1 MKVKILSLLFA
12 GMALTTSCEDF
23 LDRPPMDTI
32 TDTPDF
38 WENEEN
44 YRTMMWAFYDIYF
57 DGYKSS
63 WTRTNWFAETEVADW
78 VDDNAQKSPTHFIK
92 SVPSSDGDWSFTYVR
107 RYNQLIDRASN
118 SNLPE
123 EAKNHWLGVA
133 RFFRAME
140 YASLVADFGD
150 VPWYDTVIE
159 NTDYDNLYKARTPRA
174 EVMDNVLADLQF
186 ACQNIRV
193 SDGVAGLHVNKAV
206 ALAYTSRIMLF
217 EGTWQKYRENNDAKA
232 ATYLKAAKDAAEQLM
247 NMGKYSLTPNFKD
260 LTTSVSLAGNPEII
274 VYREYEEGI
283 LMHSLMSFQNTE
295 AEGSS
300 PSRSLVES
308 YLSANGLPI
317 HQAENTMYK
326 GDKWFFDEFADRDP
340 RLYDNIDPAGLRL
353 EGTVAVYAATG
364 YFAHLF
370 VNPAL
375 KNVPGGM
382 SSTNITDAPV
392 MKLNEV
398 MMNYIEAAAE
408 LDDMG
413 QYTLTQG
420 DFDKTINALRSRPS
434 TSMPAVTLAKP
445 NLAVSGITINDPDRD
460 MGTMKS
466 GDYEVSP
473 ILWEI
478 RRERRVELPYQ
489 GIRFNDLRRWGKLH
503 YADMKVNP
511 KLNLGAWLDKDAY
524 IAWYNEQNGTSLT
537 VDNLSGIHLDRPGN
551 AGYIKPAIDEALLR
565 TCEDKHYLYPIPSDQ
580 ISLYQSQDKG
590 YVLSQNPGW

>member
-92 SVPSSDGDWSFTYVR
+92 SVPSTDGDWSFTYVR
-107 RYNQLIDRASN
+107 RYNQLIDRATN

-159 NTDYDNLYKARTPRA
+159 NTDLDNLYKARTPRA

-186 ACQNIRV
+186 ACQNVRV

-217 EGTWQKYRENNDAKA
+217 EGTWQKYHAKNTEKA
-232 ATYLKAAKDAAEQLM
+232 ATYLKAAKDAADQLM
-247 NMGKYSLTPNFKD
+247 SMGAYSLTPNFKD
-260 LTTSVSLAGNPEII
+260 LTTSISLAGNPEVI

-340 RLYDNIDPAGLRL
+340 RLYDNIDKEGLRL
-353 EGTVAVYAATG
+353 EGSVAVYAATG

-370 VNPAL
+370 VNPDL
-375 KNVPGGM
+375 KTVPGGM

-408 LDDMG
+408 LADMG
-413 QYTLTQG
+413 QYNLTQG
-420 DFDKTINALRSRPS
+420 DFDKTINALRNRPS
-434 TSMPAVTLAKP
+434 TSMPAVTLAGS
-445 NLAVSGITINDPDRD
+445 NLAVNGVTINDPDRD
-460 MGTMKS
+460 KGQMKS

-473 ILWEI
+473 ILWEV
-478 RRERRVELPYQ
+478 RRERRTELPYQ

-524 IAWYNEQNGTSLT
+524 VAWYNEQNGTSLT
-537 VDNLSGIHLDRPGN
+537 VEDLKGIHLDREGN
-551 AGYIKPAIDEALLR
+551 AGYIVPAIDASLLR
-565 TCEDKHYLYPIPSDQ
+565 TCEDKHYLYPIPSQ
-580 ISLYQSQDKG
+580 EIALYQSNG
-590 YVLSQNPGW
+590 YTLSQNPGW

>member
-92 SVPSSDGDWSFTYVR
+92 SVPSTDGDWSFTYVR
-107 RYNQLIDRASN
+107 RYNQLIDRATN

-150 VPWYDTVIE
+150 VPWFDAVIE
-159 NTDYDNLYKARTPRA
+159 NTDLENLYKPRTPRA

-186 ACQNIRV
+186 ACQNIRT

-217 EGTWQKYRENNDAKA
+217 EGTWQKYNEKNAAKA
-232 ATYLKAAKDAAEQLM
+232 ATYLKAAKDAADQLM
-247 NMGKYSLTPNFKD
+247 SMGAYSLTPNFKD
-260 LTTSVSLAGNPEII
+260 LTTSVSLAGNPEVI

-340 RLYDNIDPAGLRL
+340 RLYDNIDKEGLRL

-370 VNPAL
+370 VNPDL
-375 KNVPGGM
+375 KTVPGGM

-408 LDDMG
+408 LADMG

-420 DFDKTINALRSRPS
+420 DFDKTINALRNRPS
-434 TSMPAVTLAKP
+434 TSMPAVTLVGS
-445 NLAVSGITINDPDRD
+445 NLAVNGVTINDPDRD
-460 MGTMKS
+460 KGQMKS

-473 ILWEI
+473 ILWEV
-478 RRERRVELPYQ
+478 RRERRTELPYQ

-524 IAWYNEQNGTSLT
+524 VAWYNEQNGTSLT
-537 VDNLSGIHLDRPGN
+537 VEDLKGIHLDREGN
-551 AGYIKPAIDEALLR
+551 AGYIVPAIDASLLR
-565 TCEDKHYLYPIPSDQ
+565 TCEDKHYLYPIPSQ
-580 ISLYQSQDKG
+580 EIALYQSNG
-590 YVLSQNPGW
+590 YTLSQNPGW

>member
-1 MKVKILSLLFA
+1 
-12 GMALTTSCEDF
+12 
-23 LDRPPMDTI
+23 MDTI

-38 WENEEN
+38 WESEEN

-63 WTRTNWFAETEVADW
+63 WTRTDWFAETSVADW
-78 VDDNAQKSPTHFIK
+78 VDDNAQRSPTHFTK
-92 SVPSSDGDWSFTYVR
+92 SVPGTDSGWSFTYIR
-107 RYNQLIDRASN
+107 RYNQLIDRAAN
-118 SNLPE
+118 SNLAE

-140 YASLVADFGD
+140 YAKLVRTYGD

-159 NTDYDNLYKARTPRA
+159 NTDLDNLYKARTPRA
-174 EVMDNVLADLQF
+174 EVMDNVMADLQF
-186 ACQNIRV
+186 ASQNIRV

-206 ALAYTSRIMLF
+206 ALAYMSRIMLF
-217 EGTWQKYRENNDAKA
+217 EGTWQKYNAKNTAKA
-232 ATYLKAAKDAAEQLM
+232 TEYLNAAKNAANELM
-247 NMGKYSLTPNFKD
+247 NMGKYSLCPNFKD
-260 LTTSVSLAGNPEII
+260 LTTSISLAGNPETII
-274 VYREYEEGI
+274 YREYEEGI

-295 AEGSS
+295 AEGSA

-317 HQAENTMYK
+317 HQAENAMYK

-340 RLYDNIDPAGLRL
+340 RLYDNVDPAGLRI
-353 EGTVAVYAATG
+353 EGSGVVAYSVTG

-370 VNPAL
+370 VNPSL
-375 KNVPGGM
+375 LNVPGGM

-408 LDDMG
+408 LADMG
-413 QYTLTQG
+413 AYTLTQG
-420 DFDKTINALRSRPS
+420 DFDKTINALRNRPS
-434 TSMPAVTLAKP
+434 TSMPAVTLAGS
-445 NLAVSGITINDPDRD
+445 NLAVNGITINDPDRD
-460 MGTMKS
+460 MGTLIA

-473 ILWEI
+473 ILWEV

-489 GIRFNDLRRWGKLH
+489 GLRYHDLRRWGKLH

-511 KLNLGAWLDKDAY
+511 KLNLGAWLDKDAFV
-524 IAWYNEQNGTSLT
+524 AWYNEKNGAAIT
-537 VDNLSGIHLDRPGN
+537 VENLASVKLDREGN
-551 AGYIKPAIDEALLR
+551 AGYIVPAIDASLLR
-565 TCEDKHYLYPIPSDQ
+565 TCEPKHYLYPIPSQQ
-580 ISLYQSQDKG
+580 ISLYQTNG
-590 YVLSQNPGW
+590 YTLSQNPGW

>member
-92 SVPSSDGDWSFTYVR
+92 SVPSTDGDWSFTYVR

-150 VPWYDTVIE
+150 VPWFDAVIE
-159 NTDYDNLYKARTPRA
+159 NTDLENLYKPRTPRA

-186 ACQNIRV
+186 ACQNIRT

-217 EGTWQKYRENNDAKA
+217 EGTWQKYNEKNAAKA
-232 ATYLKAAKDAAEQLM
+232 ATYLKAAKDAADQLM
-247 NMGKYSLTPNFKD
+247 SMGAYSLTPNFKD
-260 LTTSVSLAGNPEII
+260 LTTSVSLAGNPEVI

-340 RLYDNIDPAGLRL
+340 RLYDNIDKEGLRL

-370 VNPAL
+370 VNPDL
-375 KNVPGGM
+375 KTVPGGM

-408 LDDMG
+408 LADMG
-413 QYTLTQG
+413 QYNLTQG
-420 DFDKTINALRSRPS
+420 DFDKTINALRNRPS
-434 TSMPAVTLAKP
+434 TSMPAVTLAGS
-445 NLAVSGITINDPDRD
+445 NLAVNGVTINDPDRD
-460 MGTMKS
+460 KGQMKS

-473 ILWEI
+473 ILWEV
-478 RRERRVELPYQ
+478 RRERRTELPYQ

-524 IAWYNEQNGTSLT
+524 VAWFNEQNGTSLT
-537 VDNLSGIHLDRPGN
+537 VEDLKGIHLDREGN
-551 AGYIKPAIDEALLR
+551 AGYIVPAIDASLLR
-565 TCEDKHYLYPIPSDQ
+565 TCEDKHYLYPIPSQ
-580 ISLYQSQDKG
+580 EIALYQSNG
-590 YVLSQNPGW
+590 YTLSQNPGW

>member
-92 SVPSSDGDWSFTYVR
+92 SVPSTDGDWSFTYVR
-107 RYNQLIDRASN
+107 RYNQLIDRATN

-150 VPWYDTVIE
+150 VPWFDTVIE
-159 NTDYDNLYKARTPRA
+159 NTDLENLYKPRTPRA

-186 ACQNIRV
+186 ACQNIRT

-217 EGTWQKYRENNDAKA
+217 EGTWQKYNEKNAAKA
-232 ATYLKAAKDAAEQLM
+232 ATYLKAAKDAADQLM
-247 NMGKYSLTPNFKD
+247 SMGAYSLTPNFKD
-260 LTTSVSLAGNPEII
+260 LTTSVSLAGNPEVI

-340 RLYDNIDPAGLRL
+340 RLYDNIDKEGLRL

-370 VNPAL
+370 VNPDL
-375 KNVPGGM
+375 KTVPGGM

-408 LDDMG
+408 LADMG
-413 QYTLTQG
+413 QYNLTQG
-420 DFDKTINALRSRPS
+420 DFDKTINALRNRPS
-434 TSMPAVTLAKP
+434 TSMPAVTLAGS
-445 NLAVSGITINDPDRD
+445 NLAVNGVTINDPDRD
-460 MGTMKS
+460 KGQMKS

-473 ILWEI
+473 ILWEV
-478 RRERRVELPYQ
+478 RRERRTELPYQ

-503 YADMKVNP
+503 YADMKANP

-524 IAWYNEQNGTSLT
+524 VAWFNEQNGTSLT
-537 VDNLSGIHLDRPGN
+537 VEDLKGIHLDREGN
-551 AGYIKPAIDEALLR
+551 AGYIVPAIDASLLR
-565 TCEDKHYLYPIPSDQ
+565 TCEDKHYLYPIPSQ
-580 ISLYQSQDKG
+580 EIALYQSNG
-590 YVLSQNPGW
+590 YTLSQNPGW

>member
-92 SVPSSDGDWSFTYVR
+92 SVPSTDGDWSFTYVR
-107 RYNQLIDRASN
+107 RYNQLIDRATN

-159 NTDYDNLYKARTPRA
+159 NTDLDNLYKARTPRA

-186 ACQNIRV
+186 ACQNVRV

-217 EGTWQKYRENNDAKA
+217 EGTWQKYNEKNAAKA
-232 ATYLKAAKDAAEQLM
+232 ATYLKAAKDAADQLM
-247 NMGKYSLTPNFKD
+247 SMGAYSLTPNFKD
-260 LTTSVSLAGNPEII
+260 LTTSVSLAGNPEVI

-340 RLYDNIDPAGLRL
+340 RLYDNIDKEGLRL

-370 VNPAL
+370 VNPDL
-375 KNVPGGM
+375 KTVPGGM

-408 LDDMG
+408 LADMG

-420 DFDKTINALRSRPS
+420 DFDKTINALRNRPS
-434 TSMPAVTLAKP
+434 TSMPAVTLAGS
-445 NLAVSGITINDPDRD
+445 NLAVNGVTINDPDRD
-460 MGTMKS
+460 KGQMKS

-473 ILWEI
+473 ILWEV
-478 RRERRVELPYQ
+478 RRERRTELPYQ

-524 IAWYNEQNGTSLT
+524 VAWFNEQNGTSLT
-537 VDNLSGIHLDRPGN
+537 VEDLKGIHLDREGN
-551 AGYIKPAIDEALLR
+551 AGYIVPAIDASLLR
-565 TCEDKHYLYPIPSDQ
+565 TCEDKHYLYPIPSQ
-580 ISLYQSQDKG
+580 EIALYQSNG
-590 YVLSQNPGW
+590 YTLSQNPGW

>member
-92 SVPSSDGDWSFTYVR
+92 SVPSTDGDWSFTYVR
-107 RYNQLIDRASN
+107 RYNQLIDRATN

-159 NTDYDNLYKARTPRA
+159 NTDLDNLYKARTPRA

-186 ACQNIRV
+186 ACQNVRV

-217 EGTWQKYRENNDAKA
+217 EGTWQKYHAKNTEKA
-232 ATYLKAAKDAAEQLM
+232 ATYLKAAKDAADQLM
-247 NMGKYSLTPNFKD
+247 SMGAYSLTPNFKD
-260 LTTSVSLAGNPEII
+260 LTTSISLAGNPEVI

-340 RLYDNIDPAGLRL
+340 RLYDNIDKEGLRL
-353 EGTVAVYAATG
+353 EGSVAVYAATG

-370 VNPAL
+370 VNPDL
-375 KNVPGGM
+375 KTVPGGM

-408 LDDMG
+408 LADMG

-420 DFDKTINALRSRPS
+420 DFDKTINALRNRPS
-434 TSMPAVTLAKP
+434 TSMPAVTLAGS
-445 NLAVSGITINDPDRD
+445 NLAVNGVTINDPDRD
-460 MGTMKS
+460 KGQMKS

-473 ILWEI
+473 ILWEV
-478 RRERRVELPYQ
+478 RRERRTELPYQ

-524 IAWYNEQNGTSLT
+524 VAWYNEQNGTSLT
-537 VDNLSGIHLDRPGN
+537 VEDLKGIHLDREGN
-551 AGYIKPAIDEALLR
+551 AGYIVPAIDASLLR
-565 TCEDKHYLYPIPSDQ
+565 TCEDMVYLYPIPSQ
-580 ISLYQSQDKG
+580 EIALYQSNG
-590 YVLSQNPGW
+590 YTLSQNPGW

>member
-92 SVPSSDGDWSFTYVR
+92 SVPSTDGDWSFTYVR
-107 RYNQLIDRASN
+107 RYNQLIDRATN

-150 VPWYDTVIE
+150 VPWFDAVIE
-159 NTDYDNLYKARTPRA
+159 NTDLENLYKPRTPRA

-186 ACQNIRV
+186 ACQNIRT

-217 EGTWQKYRENNDAKA
+217 EGTWQKYNEKNAAKA
-232 ATYLKAAKDAAEQLM
+232 ATYLKAAKDAADQLM
-247 NMGKYSLTPNFKD
+247 SMGAYSLTPNFKD
-260 LTTSVSLAGNPEII
+260 LTTSVSLAGNPEVI

-340 RLYDNIDPAGLRL
+340 RLYDNIDKEGLRL

-370 VNPAL
+370 VNPDL
-375 KNVPGGM
+375 KTVPGGM

-408 LDDMG
+408 LADMG
-413 QYTLTQG
+413 QYNLTQG
-420 DFDKTINALRSRPS
+420 DFDKTINALRNRPS
-434 TSMPAVTLAKP
+434 TSMPAVTLAGS
-445 NLAVSGITINDPDRD
+445 NLAVNGVTINDPDRD
-460 MGTMKS
+460 KGQMKS

-473 ILWEI
+473 ILWEV
-478 RRERRVELPYQ
+478 RRERRTELPYQ

-524 IAWYNEQNGTSLT
+524 VAWFNEQNGTSLT
-537 VDNLSGIHLDRPGN
+537 VEDLKGIHLDREGN
-551 AGYIKPAIDEALLR
+551 AGYIVPAIDASLLR
-565 TCEDKHYLYPIPSDQ
+565 TCEDKHYLYPIPSQ
-580 ISLYQSQDKG
+580 EIALYQSNG
-590 YVLSQNPGW
+590 YTLSQNPGW

>member
-12 GMALTTSCEDF
+12 GMALTTSCDDY

-44 YRTMMWAFYDIYF
+44 YRTMMWAFYDVYF

-63 WTRTNWFAETEVADW
+63 WTRTNWFAETDVADW
-78 VDDNAQKSPTHFIK
+78 VDDNAQKSPTHFTK
-92 SVPSSDGDWSFTYVR
+92 SVPSTDSDWSFTYVR
-107 RYNQLIDRASN
+107 RYNQLIDRATN
-118 SNLPE
+118 SNLAT

-150 VPWYDTVIE
+150 VPWYDAVIE
-159 NTDYDNLYKARTPRA
+159 NTDLENLYKARTPRA

-186 ACQNIRV
+186 ACQNIRT

-206 ALAYTSRIMLF
+206 ALAYTSRLMLF
-217 EGTWQKYRENNDAKA
+217 EGTWQKYRENNATKA
-232 ATYLKAAKDAAEQLM
+232 ATYLKAAKDAAQELM
-247 NMGKYSLTPNFKD
+247 NMGTYSLTSNFKD

-308 YLSANGLPI
+308 YLSSNGLPI
-317 HQAENTMYK
+317 HQAENTLYK

-340 RLYDNIDPAGLRL
+340 RLYDNIDKEGLRL

-370 VNPAL
+370 VNPSL
-375 KNVPGGM
+375 KTVPGGM

-392 MKLNEV
+392 MKYNEV
-398 MMNYIEAAAE
+398 LMNYIEAAAE
-408 LDDMG
+408 LAELG
-413 QYTLTQG
+413 QYTLSQS
-420 DFDKTINALRSRPS
+420 DFDKTINVLRNRPS
-434 TSMPAVTLAKP
+434 TSMPAVTLAGS
-445 NLAVSGITINDPDRD
+445 NLAVNGVTINDPDRD
-460 MGTMKS
+460 KGTMKS

-473 ILWEI
+473 ILWEV

-503 YADMKVNP
+503 YADMVVNP
-511 KLNLGAWLDKDAY
+511 KLNLGAWLDKDEY

-537 VDNLSGIHLDRPGN
+537 VDNLSGIHLDREGN
-551 AGYIKPAIDEALLR
+551 AGYIVPAIDASLLR
-565 TCEDKHYLYPIPSDQ
+565 TCEDKHYLYPIPSQ
-580 ISLYQSQDKG
+580 EISLYQTNG
-590 YVLSQNPGW
+590 YTLSQNPGW

>member
-92 SVPSSDGDWSFTYVR
+92 SVPSTDGDWSFTYVR
-107 RYNQLIDRASN
+107 RYNQLIDRATN

-150 VPWYDTVIE
+150 VPWFDTVIE
-159 NTDYDNLYKARTPRA
+159 NTDLENLYKPRTPRA

-186 ACQNIRV
+186 ACQNIRT

-217 EGTWQKYRENNDAKA
+217 EGTWQKYNEKNAAKA
-232 ATYLKAAKDAAEQLM
+232 ATYLKAAKDAADQLM
-247 NMGKYSLTPNFKD
+247 SMGAYSLTPNFKD
-260 LTTSVSLAGNPEII
+260 LTTSISLAGNPEVI

-340 RLYDNIDPAGLRL
+340 RLYDNIDKEGLRL
-353 EGTVAVYAATG
+353 EGSVAVYAATG

-370 VNPAL
+370 VNPDL
-375 KNVPGGM
+375 KTVPGGM

-408 LDDMG
+408 LADMG

-420 DFDKTINALRSRPS
+420 DFDKTINALRNRPS
-434 TSMPAVTLAKP
+434 TSMPTVTLAGS
-445 NLAVSGITINDPDRD
+445 NLAVNGVTINDPDRD
-460 MGTMKS
+460 KGQMKS

-473 ILWEI
+473 ILWEV
-478 RRERRVELPYQ
+478 RRERRTELPYQ

-524 IAWYNEQNGTSLT
+524 VAWYNEQNGTSLT
-537 VDNLSGIHLDRPGN
+537 VEDLKGIHLDREGN
-551 AGYIKPAIDEALLR
+551 AGYIVPAIDASLLR
-565 TCEDKHYLYPIPSDQ
+565 TCEDKHYLYPIPSQ
-580 ISLYQSQDKG
+580 EIALYQSNG
-590 YVLSQNPGW
+590 YTLSQNPGW

>member
-92 SVPSSDGDWSFTYVR
+92 SVPSTDGDWSFTYVR
-107 RYNQLIDRASN
+107 RYNQLIDRATN

-140 YASLVADFGD
+140 YASVVADFGD
-150 VPWYDTVIE
+150 VPWFDTVIE
-159 NTDYDNLYKARTPRA
+159 NTDLENLYKPRTPRA

-186 ACQNIRV
+186 ACQNIRT

-217 EGTWQKYRENNDAKA
+217 EGTWQKYNEKNAAKA
-232 ATYLKAAKDAAEQLM
+232 ATYLKAAKDAADQLM
-247 NMGKYSLTPNFKD
+247 SMGAYSLTPNFKD
-260 LTTSVSLAGNPEII
+260 LTTSVSLAGNPEVI

-340 RLYDNIDPAGLRL
+340 RLYDNIDKEGLRL
-353 EGTVAVYAATG
+353 EGSVAVYAATG

-370 VNPAL
+370 VNPDL
-375 KNVPGGM
+375 KTVPGGM

-408 LDDMG
+408 LADMG

-420 DFDKTINALRSRPS
+420 DFDKTINALRNRPS
-434 TSMPAVTLAKP
+434 TSMPAVTLAGS
-445 NLAVSGITINDPDRD
+445 NLAVNGVTINDPDRD
-460 MGTMKS
+460 KGQMKS

-473 ILWEI
+473 ILWEV
-478 RRERRVELPYQ
+478 RRERRTELPYQ

-524 IAWYNEQNGTSLT
+524 VAWFNEQNGTSLT
-537 VDNLSGIHLDRPGN
+537 VEDLKGIHLDREGN
-551 AGYIKPAIDEALLR
+551 AGYIVPAIDASLLR
-565 TCEDKHYLYPIPSDQ
+565 TCEDKHYLYPIPSQ
-580 ISLYQSQDKG
+580 EIALYQSNG
-590 YVLSQNPGW
+590 YTLSQNPGW

>member
-92 SVPSSDGDWSFTYVR
+92 SVPSTDGDWSFTYVR
-107 RYNQLIDRASN
+107 RYNQLIDRATN

-150 VPWYDTVIE
+150 VPWFDAVIE
-159 NTDYDNLYKARTPRA
+159 NTDLENLYKPRTPRA

-186 ACQNIRV
+186 ACQNIRT

-217 EGTWQKYRENNDAKA
+217 EGTWQKYNEKNAAKA
-232 ATYLKAAKDAAEQLM
+232 ATYLKAAKDAADQLM
-247 NMGKYSLTPNFKD
+247 SMGAYSLTPNFKD
-260 LTTSVSLAGNPEII
+260 LTTSVSLAGNPEVI

-340 RLYDNIDPAGLRL
+340 RLYDNIDKEGLRL

-370 VNPAL
+370 VNPDL
-375 KNVPGGM
+375 KTVPGGM

-408 LDDMG
+408 LAEMG

-420 DFDKTINALRSRPS
+420 DFDKTINALRNRPS
-434 TSMPAVTLAKP
+434 TSMPAVTLAGS
-445 NLAVSGITINDPDRD
+445 NLAVNGVTINDPDRD
-460 MGTMKS
+460 KGQMKS

-473 ILWEI
+473 ILWEV
-478 RRERRVELPYQ
+478 RRERRTELPYQ

-524 IAWYNEQNGTSLT
+524 VAWYNEQNGTSLT
-537 VDNLSGIHLDRPGN
+537 VEDLKGIHLDREGN
-551 AGYIKPAIDEALLR
+551 AGYIVPAIDASLLR
-565 TCEDKHYLYPIPSDQ
+565 TCEDKHYLYPIPSQ
-580 ISLYQSQDKG
+580 EIALYQSNG
-590 YVLSQNPGW
+590 YTLSQNPGW

>member
-92 SVPSSDGDWSFTYVR
+92 SVPSTDGDWSFTYVR
-107 RYNQLIDRASN
+107 RYNQLIDRATN

-159 NTDYDNLYKARTPRA
+159 NTDLDNLYKARTPRA

-186 ACQNIRV
+186 ACQNVRV

-217 EGTWQKYRENNDAKA
+217 EGTWQKYHAKNTEKA
-232 ATYLKAAKDAAEQLM
+232 ATYLKAAKDAADQLM
-247 NMGKYSLTPNFKD
+247 SMGAYSLTPNFKD
-260 LTTSVSLAGNPEII
+260 LTTSISLAGNPEVI

-340 RLYDNIDPAGLRL
+340 RLYDNIDKEGLRL
-353 EGTVAVYAATG
+353 EGSVAVYAATG

-370 VNPAL
+370 VNPDL
-375 KNVPGGM
+375 KTVPGGM

-408 LDDMG
+408 LADMG

-420 DFDKTINALRSRPS
+420 DFDKTINALRNRPS
-434 TSMPAVTLAKP
+434 TSMPAVTLAGS
-445 NLAVSGITINDPDRD
+445 NLSVNGVTINDPDRD
-460 MGTMKS
+460 KGQMKS
-466 GDYEVSP
+466 GDYEVPP
-473 ILWEI
+473 ILWEV
-478 RRERRVELPYQ
+478 RRERRTELPYQ

-524 IAWYNEQNGTSLT
+524 VAWYNEQNGTSLT
-537 VDNLSGIHLDRPGN
+537 VEDLKGIHLDREGN
-551 AGYIKPAIDEALLR
+551 AGYIVPAIDASLLR
-565 TCEDKHYLYPIPSDQ
+565 TCEDKHYLYPIPSQ
-580 ISLYQSQDKG
+580 EIALYQSNG
-590 YVLSQNPGW
+590 YTLSQNPGW

>member
-92 SVPSSDGDWSFTYVR
+92 SVPSTDGDWSFTYVR
-107 RYNQLIDRASN
+107 RYNQLIDRATN

-150 VPWYDTVIE
+150 VPWFDTVIE
-159 NTDYDNLYKARTPRA
+159 NTDLENLYKPRTPRA

-186 ACQNIRV
+186 ACQNIRT

-217 EGTWQKYRENNDAKA
+217 EGTWQKYNEKNAAKA
-232 ATYLKAAKDAAEQLM
+232 ATYLKAAKDAADQLM
-247 NMGKYSLTPNFKD
+247 SMGAYSLTPNFKD
-260 LTTSVSLAGNPEII
+260 LTTSVSLAGNPEVI

-340 RLYDNIDPAGLRL
+340 RLYDNIDKEGLRL

-370 VNPAL
+370 VNPDL
-375 KNVPGGM
+375 KTVPGGM

-408 LDDMG
+408 LADMG
-413 QYTLTQG
+413 QYNLTQG
-420 DFDKTINALRSRPS
+420 DFDKTINALRNRPS
-434 TSMPAVTLAKP
+434 TSMPAVTLAGS
-445 NLAVSGITINDPDRD
+445 NLAVNGVTINDPDRD
-460 MGTMKS
+460 KGQMKS

-473 ILWEI
+473 ILWEV
-478 RRERRVELPYQ
+478 RRERRTELPYQ

-524 IAWYNEQNGTSLT
+524 VAWFNEQNGTSLT
-537 VDNLSGIHLDRPGN
+537 VEDLKGIHLDREGN
-551 AGYIKPAIDEALLR
+551 AGYIVPAIDASLLR
-565 TCEDKHYLYPIPSDQ
+565 TCEDKHYLYPIPSQ
-580 ISLYQSQDKG
+580 EIALYQSNG
-590 YVLSQNPGW
+590 YTLSQNPGW

>member
-1 MKVKILSLLFA
+1 MKVKILGLLFA
-12 GMALTTSCEDF
+12 GMALTTSCEDY
-23 LDRPPMDTI
+23 LTRPPMDTI

-92 SVPSSDGDWSFTYVR
+92 SVPSTDGDWSFTYVR
-107 RYNQLIDRASN
+107 RYNQLIDRATN

-150 VPWYDTVIE
+150 VPWFDTVIE
-159 NTDYDNLYKARTPRA
+159 NTDLENLYKPRTPRA

-186 ACQNIRV
+186 ACQNIRT

-217 EGTWQKYRENNDAKA
+217 EGTWQKYNEKNAAKA
-232 ATYLKAAKDAAEQLM
+232 ATYLKAAKDAADQLM
-247 NMGKYSLTPNFKD
+247 SMGAYSLTPNFKD
-260 LTTSVSLAGNPEII
+260 LTTSVSLAGNPEVI

-340 RLYDNIDPAGLRL
+340 RLYDNIDKEGLRL

-370 VNPAL
+370 VNPDL
-375 KNVPGGM
+375 KTVPGGM

-408 LDDMG
+408 LADMG

-420 DFDKTINALRSRPS
+420 DFDKTINALRNRPS
-434 TSMPAVTLAKP
+434 TSMPAVTLAGS
-445 NLAVSGITINDPDRD
+445 NLAVNGVTINDPDRD
-460 MGTMKS
+460 KGQMKS

-473 ILWEI
+473 ILWEV
-478 RRERRVELPYQ
+478 RRERRTELPYQ
-489 GIRFNDLRRWGKLH
+489 GIRFDDLRRWGKLH
-503 YADMKVNP
+503 YADMKLNP
-511 KLNLGAWLDKDAY
+511 KLNLGAWLDKDKFV
-524 IAWYNEQNGTSLT
+524 AWYNETNGAAIT
-537 VDNLSGIHLDRPGN
+537 VEDLKGVQLDRDGN
-551 AGYIKPAIDEALLR
+551 AGYIKPAIDEDLLR
-565 TCEDKHYLYPIPSDQ
+565 TYEPKHYLYPIPTQ
-580 ISLYQSQDKG
+580 EIALYISNG
-590 YVLSQNPGW
+590 YTLSQNPGW

>member
-92 SVPSSDGDWSFTYVR
+92 SVPSTDGDWSFTYVR
-107 RYNQLIDRASN
+107 RYNQLIDRATN

-159 NTDYDNLYKARTPRA
+159 NTDLDNLYKARTPRA

-186 ACQNIRV
+186 ACQNVRV

-217 EGTWQKYRENNDAKA
+217 EGTWQKYHAKNTEKA
-232 ATYLKAAKDAAEQLM
+232 ATYLKAAKDAADQLM
-247 NMGKYSLTPNFKD
+247 SMGAYSLTPNFKD
-260 LTTSVSLAGNPEII
+260 LTTSISLAGNPEVI

-340 RLYDNIDPAGLRL
+340 RLYDNIDKEGLRL

-370 VNPAL
+370 VNPDL
-375 KNVPGGM
+375 KTVPGGM

-408 LDDMG
+408 LADMG
-413 QYTLTQG
+413 QYNLTQG
-420 DFDKTINALRSRPS
+420 DFDKTINALRNRPS
-434 TSMPAVTLAKP
+434 TSMPAVTLAGS
-445 NLAVSGITINDPDRD
+445 NLAVNGVTINDPDRD
-460 MGTMKS
+460 KGQMKS

-473 ILWEI
+473 ILWEV
-478 RRERRVELPYQ
+478 RRERRTELPYQ

-524 IAWYNEQNGTSLT
+524 VAWFNEQNGTSLT
-537 VDNLSGIHLDRPGN
+537 VEDLKGIHLDREGN
-551 AGYIKPAIDEALLR
+551 AGYIVPAIDASLLR
-565 TCEDKHYLYPIPSDQ
+565 TCEDKHYLYPIPSQ
-580 ISLYQSQDKG
+580 EIALYQSNG
-590 YVLSQNPGW
+590 YTLSQNPGW

>member
-92 SVPSSDGDWSFTYVR
+92 SVPSTDGDWSFTYVR
-107 RYNQLIDRASN
+107 RYNQLIDRATN

-150 VPWYDTVIE
+150 VPWFDAVIE
-159 NTDYDNLYKARTPRA
+159 NTDLENLYKPRTPRA

-186 ACQNIRV
+186 ACQNIRT

-217 EGTWQKYRENNDAKA
+217 EGTWQKYNEKNAAKA
-232 ATYLKAAKDAAEQLM
+232 ATYLKAAKDAADQLM
-247 NMGKYSLTPNFKD
+247 SMGAYSLTPNFKD
-260 LTTSVSLAGNPEII
+260 LTTSVSLAGNPEVI

-340 RLYDNIDPAGLRL
+340 RLYDNIDKEGLRL

-370 VNPAL
+370 VNPDL
-375 KNVPGGM
+375 KTVPGGM

-408 LDDMG
+408 LADMG

-420 DFDKTINALRSRPS
+420 DFDKTINALRNRPS
-434 TSMPAVTLAKP
+434 TSMPAVTLAGS
-445 NLAVSGITINDPDRD
+445 NLAVNGVTINDPDRD
-460 MGTMKS
+460 KGQMKS

-473 ILWEI
+473 ILWEV
-478 RRERRVELPYQ
+478 RRERRTELPYQ
-489 GIRFNDLRRWGKLH
+489 GIRFDDLRRWGKLH
-503 YADMKVNP
+503 YADMKLNP
-511 KLNLGAWLDKDAY
+511 KLNLGAWLDKDKFV
-524 IAWYNEQNGTSLT
+524 AWYNETNGAAIT
-537 VDNLSGIHLDRPGN
+537 VEDLKGVQLDRDGN
-551 AGYIKPAIDEALLR
+551 AGYIKPAIDEDLLR
-565 TCEDKHYLYPIPSDQ
+565 TYEPKHYLYPIPTQ
-580 ISLYQSQDKG
+580 EIALYISNG
-590 YVLSQNPGW
+590 YTLSQNPGW

>member
-92 SVPSSDGDWSFTYVR
+92 SVPSTDGDWSFTYVR
-107 RYNQLIDRASN
+107 RYNQLIDRATN

-150 VPWYDTVIE
+150 VPWFDTVIE
-159 NTDYDNLYKARTPRA
+159 NTDLENLYKPRTPRA

-186 ACQNIRV
+186 ACQNIRT

-217 EGTWQKYRENNDAKA
+217 EGTWQKYNEKNAAKA
-232 ATYLKAAKDAAEQLM
+232 ATYLKAAKDAADQLM
-247 NMGKYSLTPNFKD
+247 SMGAYSLTPNFKD
-260 LTTSVSLAGNPEII
+260 LTTSVSLAGNPEVI

-340 RLYDNIDPAGLRL
+340 RLYDNIDKEGLRL

-370 VNPAL
+370 VNPDL
-375 KNVPGGM
+375 KTVPGGM

-408 LDDMG
+408 LADMG

-420 DFDKTINALRSRPS
+420 DFDKTINALRNRPS
-434 TSMPAVTLAKP
+434 TSMPAVTLAGS
-445 NLAVSGITINDPDRD
+445 NLAVNGVTINDPDRD
-460 MGTMKS
+460 KGQMKS

-473 ILWEI
+473 ILWEV
-478 RRERRVELPYQ
+478 RRERRTELPYQ

-524 IAWYNEQNGTSLT
+524 VAWFNEQNGTSLT
-537 VDNLSGIHLDRPGN
+537 VEDLKGIHLDREGN
-551 AGYIKPAIDEALLR
+551 AGYIVPAIDASLLR
-565 TCEDKHYLYPIPSDQ
+565 TCEDKHYLYPIPSQ
-580 ISLYQSQDKG
+580 EIALYQSNG
-590 YVLSQNPGW
+590 YTLSQNPGW

>member
-92 SVPSSDGDWSFTYVR
+92 SVPSTDGDWSFTYVR
-107 RYNQLIDRASN
+107 RYNQLIDRATN

-159 NTDYDNLYKARTPRA
+159 NTDLDNLYKARTPRA

-186 ACQNIRV
+186 ACQNVRV

-217 EGTWQKYRENNDAKA
+217 EGTWQKYHAKNTEKA
-232 ATYLKAAKDAAEQLM
+232 ATYLKAAKDAADQLM
-247 NMGKYSLTPNFKD
+247 SMGAYSLTPNFKD
-260 LTTSVSLAGNPEII
+260 LTTSISLAGNPEVI

-340 RLYDNIDPAGLRL
+340 RLYDNIDKEGLRL
-353 EGTVAVYAATG
+353 EGSVAVYAATG

-370 VNPAL
+370 VNPDL
-375 KNVPGGM
+375 KTVPGGM

-408 LDDMG
+408 LADMG

-420 DFDKTINALRSRPS
+420 DFDKTINALRNRPS
-434 TSMPAVTLAKP
+434 TSMPAVTLAGS
-445 NLAVSGITINDPDRD
+445 NLAVNGVTINDPDRD
-460 MGTMKS
+460 KGQMKS

-473 ILWEI
+473 ILWEV
-478 RRERRVELPYQ
+478 RRERRTELPYQ

-524 IAWYNEQNGTSLT
+524 VAWYNEQNGTSLT
-537 VDNLSGIHLDRPGN
+537 VDNLSGIHLDREGN
-551 AGYIKPAIDEALLR
+551 AGYIVPAIDASLLR
-565 TCEDKHYLYPIPSDQ
+565 TCEDKHYLYPIPSQ
-580 ISLYQSQDKG
+580 EIALYQSNG
-590 YVLSQNPGW
+590 YTLSQNPGW